1 MGNNKRLGDYIQL
14 VDNRNKGLVVRDFRT
29 TTQHGA
35 MEGKTQTKNVKYYNL
50 DVEISVGYR
59 VKAHRGVN
67 FKKWTVGSEKSITMR
82 YFTRLLVESTIGYD
96 IYKSVRA

>member
-1 MGNNKRLGDYIQL
+1 MGNYKRLGDYIQL
-14 VDNRNKGLVVRDFRT
+14 VDNRNKDLVVRDFRT
-29 TTQHGA
+29 TSQHGA

-67 FKKWTVGSEKSITMR
+67 SKKWTVGSE
-82 YFTRLLVESTIGYD
+82 
-96 IYKSVRA
+96 